1 MTYLITAIEPSEDDP
16 NLREIYVQGKLA
28 MTLPCTMVE
37 QLELTIEQPWD
48 NETTYALDTCQAIEH
63 SRKIAIDLLSRRTWG
78 CDEMVTRLIK
88 RGTDKVIAEQTVKQL
103 VEDGW
108 LDDHSFACALIRQWL
123 RKEPAGRRWLLHKLY
138 EKKIP
143 PLVAK
148 DALDEEL
155 QGQTEQDAADAF
167 AEKRLRKILSTDEET
182 CKRKMLS
189 ALNRKG
195 FNMDVALE
203 AFRKAQNNSS

>member
-28 MTLPCTMVE
+28 MTLPCAMVE

-48 NETTYALDTCQAIEH
+48 DETTNALDTCHVIEH

-88 RGTDKVIAEQTVKQL
+88 RGTDRVIAEQTVTQL

-143 PLVAK
+143 SSVAQ

-167 AEKRLRKILSTDEET
+167 AEKRLRKILSSDEET
-182 CKRKMLS
+182 CKRKLLS

-203 AFRKAQNNSS
+203 AFRKAQNSPS